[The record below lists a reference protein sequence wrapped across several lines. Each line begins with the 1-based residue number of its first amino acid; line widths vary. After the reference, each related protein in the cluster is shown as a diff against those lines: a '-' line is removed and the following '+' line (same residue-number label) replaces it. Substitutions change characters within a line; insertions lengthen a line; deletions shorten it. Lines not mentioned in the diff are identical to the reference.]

1 MQNFVVVAV
10 QALAYAAM
18 PDYDVVV
25 YGSTPAGIAAA
36 VSAGYLGHKVA
47 LYEPLVMIGG
57 MGAAG
62 NLALHDGSSAT
73 STFTGLAQNFTMLNA
88 EYYGVKRPVAQPESF
103 VANASFWKM
112 LANAGVTKVE
122 LNCRLT
128 GASVGSTKASVQSI
142 SVLCEKDPVTAT
154 VFIDASYDGEIMV
167 LATHSTYGRESIA
180 EYNESLAGA
189 RVPTKFSTAT
199 GNPSPQVNAL
209 HPNGTILKYVQNIS
223 TLAAP
228 GEADGALMAFQHRL
242 CISGDAS
249 NKLPWKQPANYVAD
263 DFLLF
268 LRYIEAS
275 DDNQTFNGFG
285 FPGQDMHGSGYPGS
299 KKKYTLCCGVTIA
312 ASDQPHLNAGWATA
326 SWEEKL
332 AITAEYTY
340 FELGMFYFL
349 ANDPRVPSPV
359 KAKFNSYGICADEFQ
374 EWDGI
379 PPQLYIRASNRMV
392 GDFVLTQNSIINP
405 AYKEDSIATG
415 KWWFD
420 EVRTYS
426 YAVPYRTSYYLLHL
440 LCLL

>member
-1 MQNFVVVAV
+1 
-10 QALAYAAM
+10 
-18 PDYDVVV
+18 
-25 YGSTPAGIAAA
+25 
-36 VSAGYLGHKVA
+36 
-47 LYEPLVMIGG
+47 